1 MDKVILK
8 LQNILDNFPK
18 ENGKVQLMIVLK
30 NVIQEIDPNVEID
43 ALDELDTNQIWSIIN
58 SLASKSISQIKL
70 AEKKQK
76 EIVDELEQQFTVNNE
91 IVFGIGKKRLRAKDK
106 ESESDNESDE
116 NSDELQFD
124 DEEEEKEEIDENS
137 NNENKE
143 ENNDNDKEEKDN
155 MDENEEMDEIEE
167 DEESEEDKPFEKK
180 QKNKT
185 KDHFFNMEDLNKFA
199 DELEEPEL
207 RAAPNSI
214 SLKPRR
220 KPNQEDVEDEE
231 NNSLESEEAEV
242 EADKDSQES
251 VKFDEFFDAPTS
263 KKDKGE
269 DGDVENDLF
278 AQISSIEQK
287 MLGNKDWN
295 MKGEVLSSQRPKE
308 SLLENPM
315 DFEVTIKPPP
325 VPDKTATALIESI
338 IKMRIADDLFDDPVR
353 KTKINLNKKN
363 KDENELDFS
372 KDRKGLGEIYE
383 EEYTGTKKSEGK
395 IDEIKKE
402 CDAMIE
408 ELYNTF
414 DQLTSMRFTPH
425 NIKPNEQSMTISN
438 VPAIQIEEVGNFT
451 TDNKGTVKSVK
462 ELLDT
467 HIIKEKT
474 KEEMTKE
481 EKQKIHN
488 RKKRNIRTRIHK
500 KEQMKKMNEL
510 TQQLGSKFE
519 AKFKMKADKDK
530 KQMKEQG
537 KSNEFKSTKVFG
549 KINEIV
555 KKDKKGTGD
564 INYDIEVN
572 NKKDFKKYKL

>member
-1 MDKVILK
+1 
-8 LQNILDNFPK
+8 
-18 ENGKVQLMIVLK
+18 
-30 NVIQEIDPNVEID
+30 
-43 ALDELDTNQIWSIIN
+43 
-58 SLASKSISQIKL
+58 
-70 AEKKQK
+70 
-76 EIVDELEQQFTVNNE
+76 
-91 IVFGIGKKRLRAKDK
+91 
-106 ESESDNESDE
+106 
-116 NSDELQFD
+116 
-124 DEEEEKEEIDENS
+124 
-137 NNENKE
+137 
-143 ENNDNDKEEKDN
+143 
-155 MDENEEMDEIEE
+155 
-167 DEESEEDKPFEKK
+167 
-180 QKNKT
+180 
-185 KDHFFNMEDLNKFA
+185 
-199 DELEEPEL
+199 
-207 RAAPNSI
+207 
-214 SLKPRR
+214 
-220 KPNQEDVEDEE
+220 
-231 NNSLESEEAEV
+231 
-242 EADKDSQES
+242 
-251 VKFDEFFDAPTS
+251 
-263 KKDKGE
+263 
-269 DGDVENDLF
+269 
-278 AQISSIEQK
+278 
-287 MLGNKDWN
+287 
-295 MKGEVLSSQRPKE
+295 
-308 SLLENPM
+308 M

-372 KDRKGLGEIYE
+372 KDRKGIGEIYE

-425 NIKPNEQSMTISN
+425 NIKPNDQSMTISN

-519 AKFKMKADKDK
+519 ARFKMKADKDK

-549 KINEIV
+549 KINEMV

>member
-1 MDKVILK
+1 MDEVILK
-8 LQNILDNFPK
+8 IQNIRDNYSK
-18 ENGKVQLMIVLK
+18 ENGRVQLMIVLK
-30 NVIQEIDPNVEID
+30 RIIHEIDPNVEID
-43 ALDELDTNQIWSIIN
+43 VLDELDTNQLWSVIN

-70 AEKKQK
+70 IEKKQK
-76 EIVDELEQQFTVNNE
+76 EIVDELDQQFTVNNE
-91 IVFGIGKKRLRAKDK
+91 IIFGLGKKRQRDQDNNK
-106 ESESDNESDE
+106 ESEIDKESDE
-116 NSDELQFD
+116 NNDELQFND
-124 DEEEEKEEIDENS
+124 EEDTDEENEEIDSNNDEDNNREEENNNDNEEEKENIDEEEEIDE
-137 NNENKE
+137 
-143 ENNDNDKEEKDN
+143 
-155 MDENEEMDEIEE
+155 
-167 DEESEEDKPFEKK
+167 EESEDEKPFEKK

-214 SLKPRR
+214 SLKTRR
-220 KPNQEDVEDEE
+220 KPNQKDVEDD
-231 NNSLESEEAEV
+231 SLESEEAEV

-251 VKFDEFFDAPTS
+251 VKFNEFFDAPTS
-263 KKDKGE
+263 KKDKEE
-269 DGDVENDLF
+269 DGDPENDLF

-295 MKGEVLSSQRPKE
+295 MKGEVLSNQRPKE

-325 VPDKTATALIESI
+325 IPDKSATALIESI
-338 IKMRIADDLFDDPVR
+338 IKMRITDDLFDDPVR

-363 KDENELDFS
+363 KNESELDFS

-383 EEYTGTKKSEGK
+383 EEYTGNKKSEGK

-425 NIKPNEQSMTISN
+425 NIKPNDQSMTISN
-438 VPAIQIEEVGNFT
+438 VPAIQIEELGNFT

-519 AKFKMKADKDK
+519 ARFKMKADKDK
-530 KQMKEQG
+530 KKMKEQG

-549 KINEIV
+549 KINEMV
-555 KKDKKGTGD
+555 KKDKKGTGE
-564 INYDIEVN
+564 INYDIEID